1 MIEKR
6 RFVTIIVAFGLLIL
20 VLVYILQ
27 IERLNKQDLIS
38 NLVQSFQNKLDE
50 SYHCENKNIIDMVE
64 NDTCLVA
71 DIKNNWLHKRLNP
84 LGNYRS
90 GHWLILLSIVFV
102 EYHWSSWRANQRHL
116 IRKHSSHIVLHSAL
130 LLDLLIFK
138 IHLQNCPIGQ
148 PSTKKCFLGPVQ
160 LWPCHK
166 SKEKLGEIR
175 SLLVTLPGTLW
186 IQIFFYLY

>member
-20 VLVYILQ
+20 VLVDVLQ
-27 IERLNKQDLIS
+27 VERLNKQDVIS

-50 SYHCENKNIIDMVE
+50 SYHCENTNIIDLVE

-90 GHWLILLSIVFV
+90 GH
-102 EYHWSSWRANQRHL
+102 
-116 IRKHSSHIVLHSAL
+116 
-130 LLDLLIFK
+130 
-138 IHLQNCPIGQ
+138 
-148 PSTKKCFLGPVQ
+148 
-160 LWPCHK
+160 
-166 SKEKLGEIR
+166 
-175 SLLVTLPGTLW
+175 
-186 IQIFFYLY
+186 

>member
-20 VLVYILQ
+20 VLVDIVQ
-27 IERLNKQDLIS
+27 IERLNTQDSIS

-90 GHWLILLSIVFV
+90 GH
-102 EYHWSSWRANQRHL
+102 
-116 IRKHSSHIVLHSAL
+116 
-130 LLDLLIFK
+130 
-138 IHLQNCPIGQ
+138 
-148 PSTKKCFLGPVQ
+148 
-160 LWPCHK
+160 
-166 SKEKLGEIR
+166 
-175 SLLVTLPGTLW
+175 
-186 IQIFFYLY
+186 